1 MPGLE
6 VQRELLNNRT
16 ILRVSG
22 ELDFSNVDDL
32 QEQIQTQLTGTV
44 EVDLSGLTFMDS
56 SGMGMLL
63 NVARKLA
70 SRGQV
75 MSVTN
80 IPVEIR
86 ESMAL
91 VGFFH
96 ILGDLF
102 PENRT
107 E

>member
-1 MPGLE
+1 ME
-6 VQRELLNNRT
+6 VQREQVDSRT

-32 QEQIQTQLTGTV
+32 QEEIETQVAGTV
-44 EVDLSGLTFMDS
+44 EVDLSGLAFMDS
-56 SGMGMLL
+56 SRMGMLL

-75 MSVTN
+75 PSVSN

-91 VGFFH
+91 VGFLH
-96 ILGDLF
+96 ILEDLF
-102 PENRT
+102 PESWA

>member
-1 MPGLE
+1 ME
-6 VQRELLNNRT
+6 VQREQLDSGT

-22 ELDFSNVDDL
+22 ELDFSNVHDL
-32 QEQIQTQLTGTV
+32 QEQIETQLTGTV
-44 EVDLSGLTFMDS
+44 EVDLSGLAFMDS

-75 MSVTN
+75 LSVTN

-96 ILGDLF
+96 IMGHLF
-102 PENRT
+102 PESRA

>member
-1 MPGLE
+1 
-6 VQRELLNNRT
+6 
-16 ILRVSG
+16 
-22 ELDFSNVDDL
+22 
-32 QEQIQTQLTGTV
+32 
-44 EVDLSGLTFMDS
+44 MDS

-75 MSVTN
+75 MSLTN

-102 PENRT
+102 PENRA